1 MFDTKSGLEI
11 IAKDESMALLRTEV
25 IGRIGVV
32 SGGSPEIF
40 PVNYAVCEDGI
51 LFRTAAGTKLTGVMN
66 GPVVFEVDRIDA
78 ATRSGWSVVVHG
90 RAEEVDGFTRPDLR
104 EAFEALPVDPWADG
118 PKEHLVRV
126 VPSRVAGRRIG
137 SA

>member
-11 IAKDESMALLRTEV
+11 IPTADSLALLRTEV

-32 SGGSPEIF
+32 SGGRPEIF
-40 PVNYAVCEDGI
+40 PINYAVCGEGI
-51 LFRTAAGTKLTGVMN
+51 LFRTAAGTKLTAAID

-90 RAEEVDGFTRPDLR
+90 RAEQVDGFTSPDLR
-104 EAFEALPVDPWADG
+104 Q
-118 PKEHLVRV
+118 
-126 VPSRVAGRRIG
+126 
-137 SA
+137 